1 MPSLLQLPRK
11 VAGYLFFDDSYEKYY
26 SSLTWD
32 QRYNSSSNLW
42 SSKEN
47 PRYAT
52 IVTFIRECA
61 HHGTVLD
68 AGCGDGLLE
77 ERCRTLESRILGIDY
92 SWVAIAKAKQ
102 RQLNNCEFICADA
115 RTFSSTE
122 KFSAIVFN
130 ESLYYISGYLESLR
144 ILVHRLQDHGV
155 FIISMYDTR
164 VTRRIWKALEAD
176 FDPLSEVRVGSGPSW
191 TIRVLRPLTTFET
204 PLSGSGTGQ
213 NQFLQPCRPVPFPG
227 KNRTEKISP

>member
-1 MPSLLQLPRK
+1 MSSFLQLPRK

-26 SSLTWD
+26 SSLVWD

-42 SSKEN
+42 ASKEN

-52 IVTFIRECA
+52 IVTFIREYA
-61 HHGTVLD
+61 HNGAVLD

-77 ERCRTLESRILGIDY
+77 EKCRTLESRILGIDY

-102 RQLNNCEFICADA
+102 RELNNSEFICADA
-115 RTFSSTE
+115 RTFSSAE

-144 ILVHRLQDHGV
+144 TLVHCLQNHGV

-164 VTRRIWKALEAD
+164 ITRRIWKALEAD
-176 FDPLSEVRVGSGPSW
+176 FDPLNEVRVRNSSSW
-191 TIRVLRPLTTFET
+191 TIRVLRPLTRSEA
-204 PLSGSGTGQ
+204 PLSRSGTGQ
-213 NQFLQPCRPVPFPG
+213 NLLLQAPRRTQFPA
-227 KNRTEKISP
+227 KNRTDKTSL